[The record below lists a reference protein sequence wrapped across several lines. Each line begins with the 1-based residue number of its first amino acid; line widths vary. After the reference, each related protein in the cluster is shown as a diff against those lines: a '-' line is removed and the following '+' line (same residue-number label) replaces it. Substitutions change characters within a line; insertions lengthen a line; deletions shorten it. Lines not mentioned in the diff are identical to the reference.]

1 MLYVIIGAVIIF
13 AIICI
18 FSFKGKNGKI
28 ADYKVQEENAEEE
41 QTTSSIELNEETD
54 SGMTL
59 KEEDFNFD
67 DPLQVNKKFDDE
79 PNIDFNQMFNDY
91 DAEYGDYSSDF
102 DFGEFE
108 SQEDDKKR
116 SDIVNEIHR
125 MSPKMKA
132 ILLGDVLDRKHF

>member
-28 ADYKVQEENAEEE
+28 ADYKVQEQSAEEE
-41 QTTSSIELNEETD
+41 QTSSSIELNEETD

-67 DPLQVNKKFDDE
+67 NPLNENKNFDNE

-91 DAEYGDYSSDF
+91 DAEYDGYSSGF

-108 SQEDDKKR
+108 NEEDDKKR
-116 SDIVNEIHR
+116 SDIVSEIHK